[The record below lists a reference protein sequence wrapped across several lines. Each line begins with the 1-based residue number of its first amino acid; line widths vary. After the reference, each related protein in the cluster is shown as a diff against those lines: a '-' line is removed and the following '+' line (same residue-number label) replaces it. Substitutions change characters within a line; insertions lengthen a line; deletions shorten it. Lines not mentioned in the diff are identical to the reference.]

1 MNVLVRPFDPLNS
14 HRLSHGQPKRQQ
26 QGAAHGRL
34 RPCAGGGELL
44 FREYCCGAHAVRP
57 FRRAPSDVQSTN
69 RQDLDFPDA
78 LQILRQGCQGCRVT
92 VRSLPALVGPL
103 SKTGCSTPPL
113 LHRAA
118 VSPHN
123 FHDALFRRRGIGA
136 SRFTISVPQQQR
148 TVGSEH
154 AGSGAR
160 LVDGMDQIRKAS
172 AATSA

>member
-34 RPCAGGGELL
+34 QAAASFSSEST
-44 FREYCCGAHAVRP
+44 AVVHAVRP
-57 FRRAPSDVQSTN
+57 FRRAPSDVQ
-69 RQDLDFPDA
+69 RQDLDFPTDA
-78 LQILRQGCQGCRVT
+78 ARVAGSPFGVCLRWSVPFQGPVAQPL
-92 VRSLPALVGPL
+92 RSF
-103 SKTGCSTPPL
+103 TGRP
-113 LHRAA
+113 
-118 VSPHN
+118 
-123 FHDALFRRRGIGA
+123 FRHTTFTMRFSGRRGIGA